1 VESHGCY
8 FIFMVVAAAAA
19 EESATAEKT
28 GPTKPV
34 ENSPQSTTG
43 IEDLFKDSPS
53 VMPASVS
60 EKPKKDVTNDI
71 MSLFEKVY
79 IFHHHLQDF

>member
-1 VESHGCY
+1 
-8 FIFMVVAAAAA
+8 MVLAAAAA
-19 EESATAEKT
+19 EEVSTAEKT

-43 IEDLFKDSPS
+43 IEDLFNDSPS

-60 EKPKKDVTNDI
+60 EKPKKDLKNDI

-79 IFHHHLQDF
+79 ISPSFTKLQDF